1 MIIQKLR
8 KDIQELPFWAK
19 NEAEVEALLK
29 TDKNK
34 GLPEQEAKNRLG
46 VFGENIIEKT
56 EITPAF
62 FIFLNQFKS
71 PLILMLILAGT
82 VTILIGHLRDSIFI
96 FSAVVVN
103 AALGFYQEYKAG
115 KAIAQAK
122 IASYTR
128 RKRL

>member
-46 VFGENIIEKT
+46 VFGENIIEK
-56 EITPAF
+56 
-62 FIFLNQFKS
+62 
-71 PLILMLILAGT
+71 
-82 VTILIGHLRDSIFI
+82 VHLS
-96 FSAVVVN
+96 
-103 AALGFYQEYKAG
+103 
-115 KAIAQAK
+115 
-122 IASYTR
+122 
-128 RKRL
+128 